1 LEEARKSLAKL
12 IGSNEDEFAFV
23 RDASEGLLYNL
34 ISSIEGVKV

>member
-1 LEEARKSLAKL
+1 MGA
-12 IGSNEDEFAFV
+12 NEDELAFV